1 MTAIQ
6 MLQKLMVAQVQ
17 AHHAL
22 GAAVEELAL
31 WAENN
36 GGSEAAVNVRSAL
49 NSLDES
55 SALIE
60 ACLETLGKEAI
71 NHP

>member
-22 GAAVEELAL
+22 GAAVEELAR
-31 WAENN
+31 WAESN
-36 GGSEAAVNVRSAL
+36 GGSEAAINVRSAL
-49 NSLDES
+49 NALDES
-55 SALIE
+55 SALIGT
-60 ACLETLGKEAI
+60 CLETLGKEAI
-71 NHP
+71 NKP